1 MRTTIPS
8 RSLSLAVLCAGVLMI
23 VLDQTIVNV
32 ALPSIQADLGFTQ
45 GGLAWVVNAY
55 LVAFAGVL
63 LLAGRMGDL
72 LGRRNVFLGGLA
84 LFTVASA
91 ACGLSTSQAML
102 VAARFIQGLGGA
114 AATAVVL
121 GMIVT
126 LFPEP
131 AGQAKALGVY
141 SFVAAA
147 GGTVGLVLG
156 GLLIQALNWHWIF
169 FVNLPIGA
177 ATGVLALR
185 FVAKDAGLGLRHGAD
200 GFGALLVTASLMLG
214 VYAIVDS
221 AAIGGAGTA
230 VLGLVALLL
239 MAGFIVRQRLAAN
252 PLMPLAIFRSRAIA
266 GANAIQGLT
275 VAGMIGMLFLSSLY
289 LEQVLGFGPL
299 QLGVSFLPASIT
311 IALLSLWLAPRLC
324 VRFGP
329 RAVLLAGLTLAFA
342 GLVLMAR
349 APVEGRYTTDVLPA
363 MMLIGIGIGVMFPA
377 LMTLA
382 MSGVGPEDSG
392 VASGLVNTSGQLGG
406 ALGLAVLATFAA
418 QRTTG
423 LVAGSATQPE
433 ALTAGFDL
441 AFAIGALMF
450 ALAIAIAFAV
460 LRDPEEAGAELPVA
474 VAEAAA

>member
-1 MRTTIPS
+1 MQTFPS
-8 RSLSLAVLCAGVLMI
+8 RWLSLAVLCTGVLMI

-32 ALPSIQADLGFTQ
+32 ALPSIQADLGFSQ
-45 GGLAWVVNAY
+45 AGLAWVVNAY

-102 VAARFIQGLGGA
+102 VGARFVQGLGGA
-114 AATAVVL
+114 AATAVTL

-131 AGQAKALGVY
+131 AAQAKALGVY

-156 GLLIQALNWHWIF
+156 GVLIQALNWHWIF

-177 ATGVLALR
+177 VTGLLALR
-185 FVAKDAGLGLRHGAD
+185 FVSADKGLGVRHGAD
-200 GFGALLVTASLMLG
+200 GYGALLVTASLMLG

-221 AAIGGAGTA
+221 AAIGGVATA
-230 VLGLVALLL
+230 LLGLTALLL

-252 PLMPLAIFRSRAIA
+252 PLMPLAIFRSRAVT

-299 QLGVSFLPASIT
+299 QLGLSFMPASIT

-329 RAVLLAGLTLAFA
+329 RAVLLAGLTLGFF

-349 APVEGRYTTDVLPA
+349 APVDGRYATDVLPA
-363 MMLIGIGIGVMFPA
+363 MLLIGFGIGVMFPA

-382 MSGVGPEDSG
+382 MSGIGPEDSG
-392 VASGLVNTSGQLGG
+392 AASGLVNTSGQLGG
-406 ALGLAVLATFAA
+406 ALGLA
-418 QRTTG
+418 
-423 LVAGSATQPE
+423 
-433 ALTAGFDL
+433 
-441 AFAIGALMF
+441 
-450 ALAIAIAFAV
+450 
-460 LRDPEEAGAELPVA
+460 
-474 VAEAAA
+474 